1 MKYIEVSGEIDRD
14 NQLIL
19 HELLN
24 QIKSQRV
31 EIDIVF
37 RDEEDYRESTKAEIF
52 EGIRESLHEYS
63 RGECRPVAEL
73 WDNIMIQSTGE
84 IDEVGQLIIDEPL
97 KKTESQY
104 VDVVIRF
111 VKDEKSNEEAHQHG
125 YKALVKELSGS
136 RTRSYAG

>member
-1 MKYIEVSGEIDRD
+1 MKYIEVSGEIDSD

-24 QIKSQRV
+24 QIKPQRV

-37 RDEEDYRESTKAEIF
+37 RDEEEDYRESTKAEIL

-97 KKTESQY
+97 KKIESQY

-111 VKDEKSNEEAHQHG
+111 MKDEKSNQESDRHG

-136 RTRSYAG
+136 RM